1 MISPKFPVAPVVAG
15 AVVIVVFDVVA
26 SFAAKHFGF
35 HYGIAA
41 PGSWLVYAV
50 VGFDVGRRADIGMA
64 AAGSAIVAFVEAT
77 IGWAASAA
85 IGPGRPPGT
94 LSVAGVIATVIL
106 VAMTG
111 GAIGAIAGFI
121 AQYRQHRR

>member
-1 MISPKFPVAPVVAG
+1 MTSPKFPVTPVVTG
-15 AVVIVVFDVVA
+15 AVVIVMFDIVA
-26 SFAAKHFGF
+26 SFAAARFGF

-106 VAMTG
+106 VAMSG

>member
-1 MISPKFPVAPVVAG
+1 MASQRFPYSPVVVG
-15 AVVIVVFDVVA
+15 AVVIVVFDIVA
-26 SFAAKHFGF
+26 SFAAMRFGF

-41 PGSWLVYAV
+41 PGSWLIYAF
-50 VGFDVGRRADIGMA
+50 VGFDVGRRTDIAMA
-64 AAGSAIVAFVEAT
+64 AVGSAIVAFVEAT

-121 AQYRQHRR
+121 AQYPQHRR

>member
-1 MISPKFPVAPVVAG
+1 MTSPKFPVTPVVTG
-15 AVVIVVFDVVA
+15 AVVIVVFDIVA
-26 SFAAKHFGF
+26 SFAAMRFGF

-41 PGSWLVYAV
+41 PGSWLIYAC
-50 VGFDVGRRADIGMA
+50 VGFDIGRRADIGMA
-64 AAGSAIVAFVEAT
+64 AAGSAMVAFVEAT